1 MEPVQALQ
9 NTTQITGKKRRKKLK
24 ARHLSELTKRLIIER
39 FKAVQDH
46 QEVADGMEL
55 PGLSA
60 RTVAAVIDAD
70 LLISRKPPQ
79 QQQQVAMMP
88 RRQSA

>member
-1 MEPVQALQ
+1 MEPVQAPQ
-9 NTTQITGKKRRKKLK
+9 TTTQIPGKRRRKKLK
-24 ARHLSELTKRLIIER
+24 ARHLSELTKHLIIER

-46 QEVADGMEL
+46 QEVADQMEL

-79 QQQQVAMMP
+79 QQQQVVAIT
-88 RRQSA
+88 RRQTA